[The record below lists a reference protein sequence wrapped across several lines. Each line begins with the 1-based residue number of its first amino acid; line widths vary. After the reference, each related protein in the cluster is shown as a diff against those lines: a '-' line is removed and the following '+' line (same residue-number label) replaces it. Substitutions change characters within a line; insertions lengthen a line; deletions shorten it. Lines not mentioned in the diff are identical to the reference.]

1 MSKKE
6 DYFIDETLFITTLD
20 EMDCII
26 ESENSALERSKST
39 STTPTLPKN
48 IWYITNKEEASVV
61 KTDTLLNDQ

>member
-26 ESENSALERSKST
+26 ESEISALERSKST